1 MLIAIAAAAA
11 ILSTCQ
17 ITTQTT
23 FDALKAKAHL
33 TGPRLNLTHDVPH
46 NAYARTDITRKA
58 TIVNLDAALC
68 EPESNPAHRTAVL
81 AHELGHVLAWQNDK
95 FKATFMPGYDAEQEA
110 NNYGAK
116 LLDPTTQQAL
126 LAYLKSECQAE
137 DKADPYWCKREA
149 SWTYSI
155 NRAAQ

>member
-1 MLIAIAAAAA
+1 MLIAIAATA

-17 ITTQTT
+17 TDAQAT

-33 TGPRLNLTHDVPH
+33 TSPQLNISHDLPH
-46 NAYARTDITRKA
+46 YANARTDITRKA

-68 EPESNPAHRTAVL
+68 EPESNPAHAQAIL

-116 LLDPTTQQAL
+116 LLDPATQQAL
-126 LAYLKSECQAE
+126 LAYLKSECQTE

-155 NRAAQ
+155 NQSNR